1 MQYLILIAGFV
12 LLIKGADFFVDGSSG
27 LAKRLR
33 VPTMVIGLTVVA
45 MGTSLPETA
54 VSVSAS
60 LDGKNDLAISN
71 AIGSNLFNLLIVCG
85 VCAMISPITI
95 KKLTLKREFPI
106 SLAAALMLLVFGVIG
121 ASVNRLEGIVLLIA
135 FTAFMFY
142 TVMDAKKAR
151 NAEQVEDEVDEKIM
165 KIWQCAIF
173 IVGGATAIV
182 AGGKMVVS
190 AATEIA
196 RTFGISENVIGL
208 TIVAL
213 GTSLPELCT
222 SVVAAKHG
230 ETDLALGNVIG
241 SNIFNILL
249 VLGVATTISP
259 IAFVTENLVDC
270 AVLIGASLLTLVF
283 CSTKLKLVRWEGAVM
298 LAVYFGYMGYIC
310 IR

>member
-60 LDGKNDLAISN
+60 LDGMNDLAISN

-85 VCAMISPITI
+85 VCAMISPISI
-95 KKLTLKREFPI
+95 KKLTLIREVPI
-106 SLAAALMLLVFGVIG
+106 SIATVALLMVFGIIG
-121 ASVNRLEGIVLLIA
+121 GSVNRIEGIILLAA

-142 TVMDAKKAR
+142 TVIDAKKAR
-151 NAEQVEDEVDEKIM
+151 NAEQVEDEVDQKIL

-173 IVGGATAIV
+173 IVGGAAAIV

-196 RTFGISENVIGL
+196 HSFDISENVIGL
-208 TIVAL
+208 TIVAF

-222 SVVAAKHG
+222 SVVAAKRG

-259 IAFVTENLVDC
+259 VAFVTENLVDC
-270 AVLIGASLLTLVF
+270 VVLISASVLTMIF
-283 CSTKLKLVRWEGAVM
+283 CATKLKLVRWEGAVM
-298 LAVYFGYMGYIC
+298 VAAYFGYMGYIC